1 MHPVLLRIS
10 ISTLLSIVA
19 FSMAMPSIAVA
30 TLDRHGALFAGVLT
44 ALPSLLI
51 VLVAPLASRLSAR
64 HTPGRLYR
72 AGQGVL
78 ILSLLLFAAGDAL
91 WIWFLASALL
101 GTGAAFV
108 WPITESAVADLAPV
122 DAKGK
127 FTGLYQTGLGLAFT
141 IGPFLAAGLNLDERF
156 LFLASAAVA
165 FVAAAPALGLQLP
178 AHPPHPD
185 DAKPEGFFPGVA
197 RLWIAAPL
205 LVTAALIGGFYESGS
220 NLTGTATV
228 LALDFVNRIALLA
241 PGVIAAGSFV
251 AQYPI
256 GVLADRFGA
265 ARVLRFSLI
274 ALALSAALLPLT
286 PQAPHLLW
294 PLLVIWGGVGGGLY
308 TLAMIVIAGAFRG
321 RATLEA
327 TGLMV
332 ALYTLG
338 GALGPAISGVIL
350 EVSPF
355 YGAAV
360 LFGALAF
367 LGLFVGSTKRKPLAS
382 GGAKTVSEESE
393 A

>member
-10 ISTLLSIVA
+10 ASTLLSIVA

-30 TLDRHGALFAGVLT
+30 TLERHGALLAGALT

-51 VLVAPLASRLSAR
+51 VLVAPLAARLSAG

-72 AGQGVL
+72 GGQAVL
-78 ILSLLLFAAGDAL
+78 VASLLLFAAGDAL
-91 WIWFLASALL
+91 WLWFLASALL
-101 GTGAAFV
+101 GAGAAFV
-108 WPITESAVADLAPV
+108 WPITESAVADLAPAN
-122 DAKGK
+122 AKGR

-141 IGPFLAAGLNLDERF
+141 IGPFLAAGLNLGTRDIF
-156 LFLASAAVA
+156 
-165 FVAAAPALGLQLP
+165 FVAAAVALLAGAPAIGLQLP
-178 AHPPHPD
+178 EHAPD
-185 DAKPEGFFPGVA
+185 ADSEKREGFFSGVA

-205 LVTAALIGGFYESGS
+205 LVTSALIGGFYESGS
-220 NLTGTATV
+220 NLAGTATV
-228 LALDFVNRIALLA
+228 LALNFADRIALLA

-256 GVLADRFGA
+256 GLLADRFGA
-265 ARVLRFSLI
+265 ARVLRISLI

-308 TLAMIVIAGAFRG
+308 TLAMIVIAGAFSG
-321 RATLEA
+321 RATLQA

-338 GALGPAISGVIL
+338 GALGPAVSGAIL

-355 YGAAV
+355 RGAAA
-360 LFGALAF
+360 LFGALA
-367 LGLFVGSTKRKPLAS
+367 LAGLFAGRER
-382 GGAKTVSEESE
+382 AKATP
-393 A
+393 APDART